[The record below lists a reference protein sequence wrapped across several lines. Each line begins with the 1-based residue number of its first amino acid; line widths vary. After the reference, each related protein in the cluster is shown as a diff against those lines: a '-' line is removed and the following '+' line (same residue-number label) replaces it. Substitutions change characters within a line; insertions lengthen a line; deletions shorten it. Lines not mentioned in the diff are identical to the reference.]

1 MEGIEYSAVVDV
13 DEAKLNKFLTDFINF
28 HNSVD
33 AKDAL
38 TILGYKVGDDTTQ
51 TNLIGN
57 ENIKTVAELILADIL
72 KTKSGVDAQKA
83 VEGIFGDFEFI
94 NYSLKYEDDNYSEMT
109 PGKKSLVV
117 LKLLVESSKDNY
129 PILIDQPE
137 DDLDSRSIST
147 EIVEFL
153 RGKKKQRQIIL
164 VTHNANIAVKADAEE
179 IIVANRHGQQ
189 NKNGGDVMFDY
200 ATGAIEDSFINVVA
214 VNALDKMGIREHAC
228 ELLEGGEE
236 AFENRRNKYNLK

>member
-1 MEGIEYSAVVDV
+1 MEGI
-13 DEAKLNKFLTDFINF
+13 L
-28 HNSVD
+28 
-33 AKDAL
+33 
-38 TILGYKVGDDTTQ
+38 
-51 TNLIGN
+51 
-57 ENIKTVAELILADIL
+57 
-72 KTKSGVDAQKA
+72 
-83 VEGIFGDFEFI
+83 GDFEFV
-94 NYSLKYEDDNYSEMT
+94 NYSLRYEEDDYSEMT

-153 RGKKKQRQIIL
+153 REKKRKRQIIL

-189 NKNGGDVMFDY
+189 NTNQSNILFDY
-200 ATGAIEDSFINVVA
+200 ATGAIENSFLTLTA
-214 VNALDKMGIREHAC
+214 VNTLDKMGTREHAC
-228 ELLEGGEE
+228 ELLEGGGE
-236 AFENRRNKYNLK
+236 AFENRRNKYNLR